1 MQRDSPERDGGVLQ
15 INNTKKMTYKMVMMD
30 NKGQELRGI
39 YGEKEDIDLVREE
52 AKAFL
57 RRDST
62 IASVKITI
70 YEEMDEIRIRQK
82 KTTTNK

>member
-1 MQRDSPERDGGVLQ
+1 
-15 INNTKKMTYKMVMMD
+15 MTYKMVMMD
-30 NKGQELRGI
+30 NKGQELKGI

-57 RRDST
+57 RRDSS